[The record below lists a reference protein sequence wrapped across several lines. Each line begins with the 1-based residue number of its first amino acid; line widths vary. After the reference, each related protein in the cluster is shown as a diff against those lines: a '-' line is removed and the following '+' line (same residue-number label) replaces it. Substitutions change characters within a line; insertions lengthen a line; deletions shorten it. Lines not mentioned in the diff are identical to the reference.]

1 MPWKNYNADALGIE
15 AAGTER
21 TTTGPL
27 AFPSWLWV
35 RLKDS
40 PHPRIVLT
48 FLMSQLLSCKEEKD
62 FSAYARLVSISP
74 VLVEST
80 VRGMVSFGSLSLG
93 FG

>member
-1 MPWKNYNADALGIE
+1 
-15 AAGTER
+15 
-21 TTTGPL
+21 
-27 AFPSWLWV
+27 
-35 RLKDS
+35 
-40 PHPRIVLT
+40 
-48 FLMSQLLSCKEEKD
+48 MSQLLSCKEEKD